1 MSLFNDNSAILFKA
15 LPKIPEKPITIT
27 ELLEKPSIRQAYQID
42 TAKNIDSIRKTIKR
56 HLNKLSDKLG
66 KDLIINFKGEGNGK
80 ADTYQLTSTAKLNGI
95 SDKANLMLLLAG
107 SFLSKILPKSD
118 YNEIETLLQQAESR
132 LNDDLRIQHWRK
144 RIDFAYNKVE
154 LYQVNADIENTI
166 YQALLDDSRLAI
178 DYIKKGQSEV
188 RTHTGFPLKIVVS
201 PMKRMLIIDNPNH
214 NGTLTLDFHRIQ
226 AIRVVEAT
234 VTTPRV
240 DINLDNLSQK
250 IDQHI
255 QPVYNWGEPVD
266 LILKTR
272 QEHKDYLQESSVLA
286 GLPFEIRKQK
296 NYLIYTYYQVYWTQ
310 ELYDY
315 LVANAKMVEVVEPA
329 IIRENV
335 IARLQSG
342 LANYDE

>member
-132 LNDDLRIQHWRK
+132 LNDDVRIQHWRK

-240 DINLDNLSQK
+240 DIDLDNLSQK

-266 LILKTR
+266 LI
-272 QEHKDYLQESSVLA
+272 
-286 GLPFEIRKQK
+286 
-296 NYLIYTYYQVYWTQ
+296 
-310 ELYDY
+310 
-315 LVANAKMVEVVEPA
+315 
-329 IIRENV
+329 
-335 IARLQSG
+335 
-342 LANYDE
+342 

>member
-1 MSLFNDNSAILFKA
+1 MSLFKDNSAILFKA

-80 ADTYQLTSTAKLNGI
+80 ADTYQLTNAAKLNGI

-132 LNDDLRIQHWRK
+132 LNDDVRIQHWRK

-178 DYIKKGQSEV
+178 DYIKKGHSEV
-188 RTHTGFPLKIVVS
+188 RTHTGFPLKIVVTPS
-201 PMKRMLIIDNPNH
+201 KRMLIIDNPNH

-226 AIRVVEAT
+226 AIRVVEAA
-234 VTTPRV
+234 VTTPKV
-240 DINLDNLSQK
+240 DIDLDNLSQT
-250 IDQHI
+250 IERHI
-255 QPVYNWGEPVD
+255 QPVYNWGKPVN
-266 LILKTR
+266 LILKIR
-272 QEHKDYLQESSVLA
+272 QEDKDYLQENPVLA
-286 GLPFEIRKQK
+286 GLPFKKTKQK
-296 NYLIYTYYQVYWTQ
+296 KYLLYAYHQIYWTQ

-315 LVANAKMVEVVEPA
+315 LVANAKMVEVIEPA
-329 IIRENV
+329 IVRENV
-335 IARLQSG
+335 IERLQLG
-342 LANYDE
+342 LANYD